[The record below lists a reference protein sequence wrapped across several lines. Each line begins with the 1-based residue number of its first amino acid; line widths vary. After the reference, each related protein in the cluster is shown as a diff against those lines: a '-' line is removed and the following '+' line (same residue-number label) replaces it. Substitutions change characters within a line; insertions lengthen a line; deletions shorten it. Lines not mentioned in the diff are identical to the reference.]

1 MLLTFFFLVSLDV
14 AMNSASRA
22 IASTEALST
31 EHLLKARQ
39 LAERGKRREA
49 LVQFMV
55 ALEVAERPAP
65 DLYMEVA
72 KAHADLGKDLAKA
85 LSVLDAGLSRLGNVN
100 SLQDMAVAF
109 ELKRRHYTLAL
120 QRQQSLLDTAKHKET
135 RLFQRGKILAQA
147 GRRREARAFYRE
159 ALALLDSQPDEQ
171 RQTVAALALKKSIK
185 EQLRLID
192 KPKKNKVTTK
202 STPQPGK

>member
-1 MLLTFFFLVSLDV
+1 
-14 AMNSASRA
+14 MNSTSIAF
-22 IASTEALST
+22 ASTEALSS
-31 EHLLKARQ
+31 EHLIKARQ

-72 KAHADLGKDLAKA
+72 KAHADLGKDIPKA
-85 LSVLDAGLSRLGNVN
+85 LSVLDAGLARLGNVT

-109 ELKRRHYTLAL
+109 ELNRRHFTLAL
-120 QRQQSLLDTAKHKET
+120 KRQQLLLDSAKHKET

-147 GRRREARAFYRE
+147 GRRREARTFYRE
-159 ALALLDSQPDEQ
+159 ALAVLDSQPDEQ
-171 RQTVAALALKKSIK
+171 RQTVAALALKKSVK

-192 KPKKNKVTTK
+192 KPKKNKVTAK
-202 STPQPGK
+202 STLQPGK